1 MFSRINWNDLNKT
14 AVLLVLYIFVTYL
27 GVTFRDVIIE
37 TDTAMLLLLLNIVSG
52 FWLRQ
57 KLAYVITAISIV
69 AFHFFVLPEHNSFK
83 FQNYQHIITFT
94 VMAFSGVFAVKIT
107 QSQQRE
113 INKNK
118 QLKSELKSN
127 YELASELASL
137 NESQAIAQS
146 AIAHLERHGQFKAQI
161 WLFSPQLFCLVSHQ
175 GLQADDF
182 YPVVKQFK
190 QTGQSLSQMLS
201 NKVTLHPLNGE
212 SGLFGVLVI
221 ETEQGQLFNPILT
234 TLLSLSLA
242 RSEANNALTQVKEAN
257 QLEQMRNTLLAAVSH
272 DLKTPLGS
280 IIGTATTLSDPNIH
294 LPADTQKELLQSI
307 AEEGYS
313 LNRSLTKL
321 LDISRYSIKTLVPK
335 RDWVEPEEIIGSAT
349 KRVEQLVKFHPIKLT
364 GETMLVSL
372 DYALIEQI
380 MANLI
385 ENAAKYSPIGAAID
399 ISTGYHDGCFLFEI
413 ADRGCG
419 VAPED
424 TQRIFERFYR
434 SEHTKVKGTGLG
446 LAICKLIVSA
456 HNGTINVTSRAGGG
470 SIFSVAIPCDKYDLA
485 DIYE

>member
-1 MFSRINWNDLNKT
+1 MTNRTNWNDLSKT
-14 AVLLVLYIFVTYL
+14 AILLVFYVLVTYI
-27 GVTFRDVIIE
+27 GVKFRDVIIE

-52 FWLRQ
+52 FWLRR
-57 KLAYVITAISIV
+57 KFAYVITALSII

-83 FQNYQHIITFT
+83 FQNYQHIITFA

-118 QLKSELKSN
+118 LLKYELNSN
-127 YELASELASL
+127 YHLASELASL
-137 NESQAIAQS
+137 NESQAIAKS
-146 AIAHLERHGQFKAQI
+146 AIEHLEQNGQLKAQI
-161 WLFSPQLFCLVSHQ
+161 WLFSPTLFCLASHDK
-175 GLQADDF
+175 LQQSE
-182 YPVVKQFK
+182 YYSVVERFMLR
-190 QTGQSLSQMLS
+190 GEQSSEVLSAALA
-201 NKVTLHPLNGE
+201 LHPLCGQ

-221 ETEQGQLFNPILT
+221 QSEQGQLFNPILT
-234 TLLSLSLA
+234 TLISLSLS
-242 RSEANNALTQVKEAN
+242 RSEANSALTIAKEAN

-280 IIGTATTLSDPNIH
+280 IIGTATTLSDSTIK
-294 LPADTQKELLQSI
+294 LPMETQKELLQSI

-321 LDISRYSIKTLVPK
+321 LDISRYSTKTLIPN
-335 RDWVEPEEIIGSAT
+335 RDWVEPEEVIGSAT
-349 KRVEQLVKFHPIKLT
+349 KRIEQVVKLHPINLT

-380 MANLI
+380 IANLI
-385 ENAAKYSPIGAAID
+385 ENAAKYSPVGEAID
-399 ISTGYHDGCFLFEI
+399 ITTDYQKGCFSIEI

-419 VAPED
+419 VAPDE

-456 HNGTINVTSRAGGG
+456 HNGTISVSSRIGGG
-470 SIFSVAIPCDKYDLA
+470 SIFTVTIPCDKYDLTG
-485 DIYE
+485 IYE